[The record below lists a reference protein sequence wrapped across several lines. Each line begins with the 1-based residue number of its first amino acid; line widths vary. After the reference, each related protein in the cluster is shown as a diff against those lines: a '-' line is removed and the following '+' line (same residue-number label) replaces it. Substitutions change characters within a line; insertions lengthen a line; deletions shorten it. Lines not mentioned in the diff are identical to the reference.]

1 MSPLCPEPTTMASYR
16 DPDGLITRF
25 ARSDTRLPLIP
36 ASRDDLAQAF
46 VRTGANERAMGKDH
60 GSEPLRQQLLGG
72 SLRQRRVR
80 AEGFAQPYPDLARQ
94 APEGVGG
101 EQNTVFVAQQRDVPQ
116 RVPRCRDD
124 PEPRHQ
130 VPLAQYLPNRSRR

>member
-16 DPDGLITRF
+16 DPDGLVTRF
-25 ARSDTRLPLIP
+25 VRSDTRLPLIP
-36 ASRDDLAQAF
+36 ASRDDLAQPLLRPG
-46 VRTGANERAMGKDH
+46 VQDRAVGEDH

-72 SLRQRRVR
+72 SLRQRRVS
-80 AEGFAQPYPDLARQ
+80 AEGLAQPYPDLARQ

-116 RVPRCRDD
+116 
-124 PEPRHQ
+124 
-130 VPLAQYLPNRSRR
+130 